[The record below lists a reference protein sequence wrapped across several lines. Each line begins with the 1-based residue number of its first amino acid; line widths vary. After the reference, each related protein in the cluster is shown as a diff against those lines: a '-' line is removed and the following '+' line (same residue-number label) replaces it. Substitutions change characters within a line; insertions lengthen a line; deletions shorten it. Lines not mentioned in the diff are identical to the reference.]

1 MKRLEPGLNIKLL
14 AVNVKF
20 ELIQSIKQLAAKR
33 KVSQGYL
40 INEIFT
46 TYFELL
52 NEVPEV
58 DYDRN

>member
-1 MKRLEPGLNIKLL
+1 MKRLAPGLNIKLM
-14 AVNVKF
+14 AVNVRF
-20 ELIQSIKQLAAKR
+20 DLIQNIKQLATKR

-52 NEVPEV
+52 NEVSKYE
-58 DYDRN
+58 N